1 MHKLNKLLGIGTF
14 GSVFLADNN
23 KYAIKSYPLDENRFI
38 SAISLR
44 EICCLINL
52 QHPNICKI
60 YSVYIDEN
68 SVNIVMELLNENLVN
83 YIENLSNDS
92 KKHQLILQ
100 LVDALNYIHSL
111 NYVHGDLSFSNIM
124 VKDDLIKLIDFSA
137 STRAHRQYNIG
148 KPTLYVSPPE
158 TLTESINCTTDTW
171 MLACVMYYI
180 LIQKPLF
187 CSLTE
192 KMHKNNILQ
201 TIQHPSKHFLDKYF
215 EFNDN
220 DIIVPN
226 NYLEEIKQYD
236 EFKLIKKMLQLNPD
250 KRIKPIEI
258 INDICVQNVAKK
270 ELFDFVNDADMS
282 QKLKS
287 YNTTLLSFDNKIKI
301 IEIIRKLQIHNSGE
315 LIIHIVL
322 NCVRFLSVNNKI
334 NISLLIVSMIGL
346 SIKLLTEFDIEC
358 QFLVLIAFDHLHYKV
373 DSSQIKQTME
383 TICLALNWNLDVYTT
398 HDYIQQIPENY
409 RDFYCYIE
417 TILILLPLNV
427 SEQSKIITIYNILKL
442 DVKNTIKQCANIKIN
457 TEIINILLLLK
468 NVTTDR
474 HNIINIFIRAN
485 LSENLFGWLSNINFY
500 KLINSI

>member
-1 MHKLNKLLGIGTF
+1 MHKLNKLLGTGTF
-14 GSVFLADNN
+14 GNVYLADNY
-23 KYAIKSYPLDENRFI
+23 KYAIKSYPLDKNNFI
-38 SAISLR
+38 SAVSLR

-68 SVNIVMELLNENLVN
+68 SINIVMELLNENLVN
-83 YIENLSNDS
+83 HIENLSNDS

-100 LVDALNYIHSL
+100 LIDAINYIHSL
-111 NYVHGDLSFSNIM
+111 NYIHGDLSFSNIM
-124 VKDDLIKLIDFSA
+124 VKNDLIKLIDFSA
-137 STRAHRQYNIG
+137 STRAHRHNIG

-158 TLTESINCTTDTW
+158 TLIKGQNCTADTW

-192 KMHKNNILQ
+192 EMHKNNILQ

-215 EFNDN
+215 EFNDET
-220 DIIVPN
+220 IVPN

-258 INDICVQNVAKK
+258 INDICVKNIAKK
-270 ELFDFVNDADMS
+270 ESFDFVNDADIS

-287 YNTTLLSFDNKIKI
+287 YNTTVLSFDIKKKI
-301 IEIIRKLQIHNSGE
+301 IEIVRKLQIHNSAE
-315 LIIHIVL
+315 LIIHIIL
-322 NCVRFLSVNNKI
+322 NSVRFLSVNNKI
-334 NISLLIVSMIGL
+334 NISLLIVSIIGL
-346 SIKLLTEFDIEC
+346 SIKLLTEFDVEC
-358 QFLVLIAFDHLHYKV
+358 QFLVSIASDHLNSKV
-373 DSSQIKQTME
+373 DSSQIKHTME
-383 TICLALNWNLDVYTT
+383 TICITLNWNLDIYTT
-398 HDYIQQIPENY
+398 HDYMQQVPDNY
-409 RDFYCYIE
+409 KDLYCYVE
-417 TILILLPLNV
+417 SILILLPLNV

-442 DVKNTIKQCANIKIN
+442 DITDIIKVHTNVKIK
-457 TEIINILLLLK
+457 TEIINILLLLRGIALDQQ
-468 NVTTDR
+468 NSV
-474 HNIINIFIRAN
+474 NIFIRTK
-485 LSENLFGWLSNINFY
+485 LSESLFVWFSNVNFS